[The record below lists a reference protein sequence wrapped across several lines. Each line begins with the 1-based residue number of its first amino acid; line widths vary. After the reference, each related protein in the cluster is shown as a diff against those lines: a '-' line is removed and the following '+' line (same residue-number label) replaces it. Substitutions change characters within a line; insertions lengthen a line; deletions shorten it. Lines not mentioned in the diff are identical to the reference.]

1 MPPLSI
7 LSAAGMNVRSP
18 LAVSSSQP
26 PSPRRP
32 IRERMVESQE
42 NDEFHYSSPEENTI
56 EQDTIRAYDSVRQS
70 PTKFAPPG
78 NALFSSS
85 KTMIERN
92 PAEQPLTQLSQ
103 RQLEES
109 QDMEGMDTSVAGSHG
124 FDPDNTCFSTFS
136 AVPNV
141 DMTTITGLGQNLA
154 ATPISGRNAN
164 TILHSS
170 RPGTPSTAVPK
181 RTAHSPCKTPSRSP
195 TRAGNGVTPQ
205 LLEFTED
212 INFPTHSSSRQTSP
226 IRSRGQDL
234 MAGASHRMRS
244 PGGRALNLL
253 DFDLPPAPTPRSVP
267 SISARELESLKAGFL
282 SEISSLKAKLS
293 GSQAEINSLKEA
305 KDDAE
310 RRVGTLSEEL
320 RDTKS
325 AKTVLEQEK
334 ADWQKHDSERRD
346 ALAKLKQEYVIHEE
360 EIGRLREEADEQNKR
375 FQETENRANDAEGRL
390 QEAEGKIAG
399 YREEVKNADGTN
411 PTTPGSNRGIEV
423 AVEKVAKELHLL
435 YKSKHEQKV
444 SALKQSYERRWK
456 KRVDELTF
464 RVEELET
471 ENTNVRAGRD
481 VPPTTEMMS
490 ASNAGRI
497 QQKNSDPADLQV
509 QSLTEETEGLKRE
522 VEEANKRIET
532 MSRGVTLLERDNV
545 SLKTELQAS
554 RKENSDLVAVVDEM
568 LAIDLAAPT
577 PTGPSRPNSRET
589 TTNVSE
595 SINTGPKL
603 LPNTS
608 KGSGLRGP
616 GFGTYGESKIGSGL
630 KRSISGSAPRSG
642 IMSNIERMGRG
653 IGGRGGQE

>member
-18 LAVSSSQP
+18 LAASSSQP

-32 IRERMVESQE
+32 IRDRMVESQE
-42 NDEFHYSSPEENTI
+42 NEEFHYSSPEENMI
-56 EQDTIRAYDSVRQS
+56 EQHTIRADDLVRQS
-70 PTKFAPPG
+70 PTKFALPV
-78 NALFSSS
+78 NALSSTS
-85 KTMIERN
+85 KTMIERVPTEN
-92 PAEQPLTQLSQ
+92 PFSQLSE
-103 RQLEES
+103 RQVEER
-109 QDMEGMDTSVAGSHG
+109 QDTESMDTSVAGSHG

-136 AVPNV
+136 AVPNM
-141 DMTTITGLGQNLA
+141 DMTTITALGQNLG

-170 RPGTPSTAVPK
+170 RPGTPGTAVPQ
-181 RTAHSPCKTPSRSP
+181 RTVYSPSKTPSRSP
-195 TRAGNGVTPQ
+195 TRAGNSVTPQ

-212 INFPTHSSSRQTSP
+212 MNFPMHSSSRQTSP

-310 RRVGTLSEEL
+310 RRVGKLSEEL
-320 RDTKS
+320 RDAKS
-325 AKTVLEQEK
+325 AKTALQQEK
-334 ADWQKHDSERRD
+334 ADWQKHDTERRD
-346 ALAKLKQEYVIHEE
+346 ALAKLKNEYVLHEE
-360 EIGRLREEADEQNKR
+360 EINRLREEADEQNKR
-375 FQETENRANDAEGRL
+375 YQETENRANDAEGQL

-399 YREEVKNADGTN
+399 YREEAKNADGTN

-444 SALKQSYERRWK
+444 SALKLSYERRWK

-464 RVEELET
+464 RAEELET
-471 ENTNVRAGRD
+471 ENTSLRAGRD
-481 VPPTTEMMS
+481 VPPTTEMVS
-490 ASNAGRI
+490 ASNASRI
-497 QQKNSDPADLQV
+497 QQKNSDEADLRIRA
-509 QSLTEETEGLKRE
+509 LTEETEGLKRE
-522 VEEANKRIET
+522 VEDANKRIQT
-532 MSRGVTLLERDNV
+532 MSRGVTVLERDNV
-545 SLKTELQAS
+545 SLRTELQES
-554 RKENSDLVAVVDEM
+554 RKENSDLVTVVDEM

-577 PTGPSRPNSRET
+577 LAGHSRPNSHEL

-595 SINTGPKL
+595 SINTVSKL
-603 LPNTS
+603 PPNTS
-608 KGSGLRGP
+608 KASGLRNP

-630 KRSISGSAPRSG
+630 KRSISGSGPRSG